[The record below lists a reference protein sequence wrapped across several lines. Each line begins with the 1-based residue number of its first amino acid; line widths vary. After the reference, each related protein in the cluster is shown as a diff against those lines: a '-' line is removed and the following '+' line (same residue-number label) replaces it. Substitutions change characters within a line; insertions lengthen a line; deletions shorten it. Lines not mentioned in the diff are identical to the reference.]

1 MNFIQSAFMFIFALV
16 VYLYH
21 KTMMQEAQNINSASE
36 RKIELK
42 SNYESEAG
50 KNMQIWNDF
59 ILFCYCVGYL
69 P

>member
-1 MNFIQSAFMFIFALV
+1 MFIFALV

-21 KTMMQEAQNINSASE
+21 KTMMQETQNINGASE

-50 KNMQIWNDF
+50 KKMQIWNDF
-59 ILFCYCVGYL
+59 ILFLLLSLVFAIVII
-69 P
+69 

>member
-21 KTMMQEAQNINSASE
+21 KTMMQETQNINGASE

-50 KNMQIWNDF
+50 KKMQI
-59 ILFCYCVGYL
+59 
-69 P
+69 